1 MCFLNDSFS
10 CSSAVKTGSRAP
22 DFFFKLPIILGDGG
36 CGESQLWMAWSDL
49 KLSIRNFREMG
60 LSNIP

>member
-36 CGESQLWMAWSDL
+36 CGS
-49 KLSIRNFREMG
+49 LSFG
-60 LSNIP
+60 WLGVT